1 MTPQGVAR
9 RYAAALFDV
18 AAKAQVLDAVER
30 DLSAVVQ
37 LTLSHDELRRLF
49 ETAGVPPQKKRAV
62 VDALLGAAGLVQ
74 VEVARLLRLLA
85 DRDRLMLLADIG
97 AAFAERMMDARRLVA
112 AEVVT
117 AAPLGEAR
125 TAVLAEALGQA
136 TGRTV
141 TLTERVD
148 PSIIGGVIAKVG
160 SVVFDGSVTRQ
171 IERMRERLRSEA

>member
-37 LTLSHDELRRLF
+37 LTLSHEDLRRLF
-49 ETAGVPPQKKRAV
+49 ETPGVPPQKKRAV
-62 VDALLGAAGLVQ
+62 VDALLTASGPLQ
-74 VEVARLLRLLA
+74 SEVARLLRLLA
-85 DRDRLMLLADIG
+85 DRDRLMLLTDIG
-97 AAFAERMMDARRLVA
+97 AAFAARMMDARRLVP

-117 AAPLGEAR
+117 AAPLGEVRKA
-125 TAVLAEALGQA
+125 ALAEALGQA